1 MNKVGYFPGC
11 SLSGTAKEY
20 HLSLLEIAKIAG
32 VDIIELEDWNCCG
45 ATAAHS
51 LASTLAVALPARNL
65 AIAEKMQLTDVL
77 VPCAACYSRL
87 AQAKYEMKI
96 NEKYK
101 TLIPQLI
108 EMDYNGTVTPLTVLD
123 FIKKYLI
130 DNLSDKFVNKINAK
144 FACYYGCLLTRPE
157 HLSTIERREDPQIM
171 EEIIAKAQAKSID
184 WAYKVECCGA
194 GLSMTR
200 TDIVGKLSARILN
213 DAQMRGADAVIVAC
227 PMCHS
232 NLDMRRPE
240 INQNLEFKTDIPILY
255 ITQVLGLALGINPK
269 NLGLDKHFV
278 STQRLISKVEKITV
292 EV

>member
-1 MNKVGYFPGC
+1 MSKLGYFPGC

-20 HLSLLEIAKIAG
+20 HLSLFEIANIAG
-32 VDIIELEDWNCCG
+32 VEIIELEDWNCCG

-65 AIAEKMQLTDVL
+65 AIAEKMQLSDVL

-87 AQAKYEMKI
+87 AQAKYEMKV

-101 TLIPQLI
+101 TLVPQLI
-108 EMDYNGTVTPLTVLD
+108 EMDYNGSASPLTVLD
-123 FIKKYLI
+123 FIQKYLI
-130 DNLSDKFVNKINAK
+130 DKLSDKFVNKINAK

-157 HLSTIERREDPQIM
+157 HLSTIERREDPLIM
-171 EEIIAKAQAKSID
+171 ESILSKANASSID

-200 TDIVGKLSARILN
+200 TDIVGKLSSRILN
-213 DAQMRGADAVIVAC
+213 DAQLRGADAIVVAC

-240 INQNLEFKTDIPILY
+240 INNNLTNKSEIPILY
-255 ITQVLGLALGINPK
+255 ITQVIGLALGMDPK
-269 NLGLDKHFV
+269 KLGLDKHFV
-278 STQRLISKVEKITV
+278 PTDNITRKVEKIMV